1 MAWSTRNGCKSIES
15 VVSVVILLPSSNEST
30 LSIRGNLAGSAIT
43 AVIAEGNRRG
53 GSRKLSNLSI
63 SPNEPQPSTLR
74 FPPASASST
83 KISTPVSTSSV
94 SIPAAA
100 NTASIDPL
108 VAIPTSFQPVH
119 PMATARHLP
128 LAVNLA
134 ISASRTLFA
143 AA

>member
-1 MAWSTRNGCKSIES
+1 MC
-15 VVSVVILLPSSNEST
+15 SSNAIT
-30 LSIRGNLAGSAIT
+30 LSIRANRVGSAI
-43 AVIAEGNRRG
+43 IALISDGNRNG

-63 SPNEPQPSTLR
+63 KPREPQARTLR
-74 FPPASASST
+74 LPPARASST
-83 KISTPVSTSSV
+83 NMSTPVVTSRV

-100 NTASIDPL
+100 NTASIEPL

-128 LAVNLA
+128 LAVSRA
-134 ISASRTLFA
+134 ISASSTQLA